1 MPESPWTNFAV
12 AVAIGLLIG
21 VERERRKGEGVSRQ
35 PLGIRTFALA
45 ALLGALAS
53 QLGGVVMIATA
64 AATMAM
70 LAAVSY
76 FHSRCEDP
84 GLTTEV
90 GVVATT
96 LLGALA
102 MSDMSLAAALGVVV
116 AGIFWLKE
124 PIHVFVKGV
133 LTETELRDS
142 LLFAIAA
149 LVIWPQLPDRYMG
162 PFDALNP
169 SALGL
174 LIVLVLAIGAGGYV
188 ATRALGVRYGLPL
201 MGFASGFVSSSA
213 TIASLG
219 GEAAR
224 SPQTLRAAVAG
235 ATLSSVATF
244 IEMAVLLFVVSQ
256 ATFNAMAP
264 ALAAGGIVAALY
276 GLAFTFHALNAGG
289 ATAIEPPRALNW
301 RSALTL
307 AAIMAT
313 MLVAAAGLKERVGG
327 DGGRA
332 RRHFRGLRRHARR
345 GDFHRL
351 ARRHGEDRRQGSDV
365 SHPSGDELQRCI
377 EERAGPRRGIAPLRP
392 LRPSRSGAI
401 DGRGVV
407 DGAILEP
414 LKHGAKRK
422 PAVARRSRVSRRRR
436 RPSTFTP
443 VHGFFSLARWR
454 RRGSEKFSICRLLRG
469 ERRRGP
475 APPR

>member
-21 VERERRKGEGVSRQ
+21 VERERRKGEGASRQ

-53 QLGGVVMIATA
+53 QLGGVVIIATA
-64 AATMAM
+64 AAAMAM

-76 FHSRCEDP
+76 FHSRSEDP

-102 MSDMSLAAALGVVV
+102 MADMPLAAALGVVV
-116 AGIFWLKE
+116 AGIFSLKE
-124 PIHVFVKGV
+124 PIHLFVKGV
-133 LTETELRDS
+133 LTEKELRDA

-174 LIVLVLAIGAGGYV
+174 LIVLVLAIGFAGHV
-188 ATRALGVRYGLPL
+188 ATRALGARYGLPL

-224 SPQTLRAAVAG
+224 APKMVQAAAAG

-244 IEMAVLLFVVSQ
+244 IQMALLLFVASE
-256 ATFNAMAP
+256 ATFNALAP

-276 GLAFTFHALNAGG
+276 GLAFTFHALDRNEA
-289 ATAIEPPRALNW
+289 AAIEPPRALNW
-301 RSALTL
+301 RSAFAL

-313 MLVAAAGLKERVGG
+313 MLVAAAGLKERVG
-327 DGGRA
+327 
-332 RRHFRGLRRHARR
+332 
-345 GDFHRL
+345 
-351 ARRHGEDRRQGSDV
+351 ET
-365 SHPSGDELQRCI
+365 
-377 EERAGPRRGIAPLRP
+377 
-392 LRPSRSGAI
+392 
-401 DGRGVV
+401 GVV
-407 DGAILEP
+407 LGAVL
-414 LKHGAKRK
+414 A
-422 PAVARRSRVSRRRR
+422 
-436 RPSTFTP
+436 
-443 VHGFFSLARWR
+443 GFIDTHAAAISIASLAATAKIAAKEATLPILLAMSCNTISKAVLALGA
-454 RRGSEKFSICRLLRG
+454 GSLRYALCVLPG
-469 ERRRGP
+469 LALSMGAAWLTARFFCL
-475 APPR
+475 